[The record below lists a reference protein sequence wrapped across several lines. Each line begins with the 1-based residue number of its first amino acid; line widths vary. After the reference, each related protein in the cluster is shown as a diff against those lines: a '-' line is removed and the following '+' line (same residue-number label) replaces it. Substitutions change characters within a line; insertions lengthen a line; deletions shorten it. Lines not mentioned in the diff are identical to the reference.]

1 MGEFALK
8 VALVIFVTKLIDPFA
23 ALPALVA
30 GYFCRAWW
38 QVVVSAAAIG
48 IVVEMIL
55 VLFEETPGI
64 HQGRLLM
71 GVLAAG
77 VWSNL
82 AFAFKIWRVKRTGKI
97 EGS

>member
-55 VLFEETPGI
+55 VLFEKRPEFTKDDSYGCVGGRRVVQPGFCF
-64 HQGRLLM
+64 Q
-71 GVLAAG
+71 
-77 VWSNL
+77 NL
-82 AFAFKIWRVKRTGKI
+82 ARQAYWQD
-97 EGS
+97 